1 VAFARGR
8 DDTVEEENEVRDES
22 GGRDDPV
29 IREHLANERTLL
41 SWVRTGVG
49 LISIGLVVE
58 RAGALTDVAPAKV
71 ASTSASEF
79 FGLALALL
87 GVLTLVIGTVQFL
100 RTRERISSGGFVPS
114 AAAYLVVVAGS
125 LAFAGAF
132 IVYVLFA

>member
-1 VAFARGR
+1 MVGENGR
-8 DDTVEEENEVRDES
+8 HDDT
-22 GGRDDPV
+22 V

-58 RAGALTDVAPAKV
+58 RAGALTDVAPARM
-71 ASTSASEF
+71 ASTSASEL

-100 RTRERISSGGFVPS
+100 RTRRRISAGEFVPS
-114 AAAYLVVVAGS
+114 ATAYLVVVAGS

-132 IVYVLFA
+132 IFYVLFS